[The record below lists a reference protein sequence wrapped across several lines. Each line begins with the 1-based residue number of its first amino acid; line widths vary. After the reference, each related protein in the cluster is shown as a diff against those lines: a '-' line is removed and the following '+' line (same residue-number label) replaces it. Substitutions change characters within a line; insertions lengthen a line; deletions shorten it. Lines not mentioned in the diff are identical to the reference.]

1 MHDADAHI
9 MERADWLAAHA
20 DPNLRDRLPPYLKGD
35 AEGSRTLAEAMRAHD
50 RRRADAAERARAEAE
65 LMAMPRKG
73 WHGLGAFDAQERTRA
88 LDLLGFETQLLFPT
102 FAFNQFAFTP
112 DEDVLIGGTRALNRG
127 MAEYG
132 QADARLRPVGFAP
145 LRLGP
150 ERAGALIDEAFA
162 LGCKTV
168 LVEMVAP
175 DGARSFSH
183 PDYDAVW
190 ARFAERRTPFV
201 LHVGA
206 EGAVRPVPLSF
217 TNNGLP
223 QRLRNDDAPR
233 DAHALAAVGYAP
245 MLFLSALVFDGV
257 FARFPALRCG
267 VTELGASWVPSFLRQ
282 LDHSL
287 RAFRRLQP
295 ELAQLSEL
303 PSDTIRRRVKFTP
316 YAGEDVGWLIEQ
328 GGDELFLFSSDYPH
342 HEGTDDP
349 VRRFDAT
356 LKTTPPAAVERFYS
370 KNFEALFAG
379 AERVVEAGEGADAA
393 SGYYR

>member
-1 MHDADAHI
+1 MTYAGNRTMKDADAHI

-20 DPNLRDRLPPYLKGD
+20 DPSLRDRLPPYLAGD
-35 AEGSRTLAEAMRAHD
+35 EVGLRTLREAMAAHALRGTD
-50 RRRADAAERARAEAE
+50 PAERARAETE

-73 WHGLGAFDAQERTRA
+73 WHGLGAFDVEERTRA
-88 LDLLGFETQLLFPT
+88 LDLLGFESQLLFPT
-102 FAFNQFAFTP
+102 FAFNQFAFTN
-112 DEDVLIGGTRALNRG
+112 DEEVLVGGTRALNRG

-132 QADARLRPVGFAP
+132 QADARLLPVGFVP

-150 ERAGALIDEAFA
+150 ERSGALIDEAFA

-183 PDYDAVW
+183 RAYDPIW

-206 EGAVRPVPLSF
+206 EGALRPVPLSF
-217 TNNGLP
+217 TNNGHP
-223 QRLRNDDAPR
+223 RMPRNDDAPR
-233 DAHALAAVGYAP
+233 DAHALTAVGFAP

-282 LDHSL
+282 LDHSF
-287 RAFRRLQP
+287 RAFKRLQP
-295 ELAQLSEL
+295 ELQALPEPPSE
-303 PSDTIRRRVKFTP
+303 TIRRQVKFTP
-316 YAGEDVGWLIEQ
+316 FAGEDVGWLIEQ
-328 GGDELFLFSSDYPH
+328 SGDELFLFSSDYPH

-356 LKTTPPAAVERFYS
+356 LKSTPPAAIERFYC
-370 KNFEALFAG
+370 KNFDVLFAS
-379 AERVVEAGEGADAA
+379 A
-393 SGYYR
+393 

>member
-1 MHDADAHI
+1 MTYAGARPMRDADAHI

-20 DPNLRDRLPPYLKGD
+20 DPGVRERIPPYLAGD
-35 AEGSRTLAEAMRAHD
+35 DAGLRTLAEAMAAYA
-50 RRRADAAERARAEAE
+50 RRCADTGERARAEAE

-88 LDLLGFETQLLFPT
+88 LDLLGFSSQLLFPT
-102 FAFNQFAFTP
+102 FAFNQFAFTN
-112 DEDVLIGGTRALNRG
+112 DEEILIGGTRALNRG

-132 QADARLRPVGFAP
+132 QADARLLPVGFVP

-150 ERAGALIDEAFA
+150 ERAGTLIDEAFT

-183 PDYDAVW
+183 RDYDPIW

-217 TNNGLP
+217 ANNGHP
-223 QRLRNDDAPR
+223 RMPRNDDAPR
-233 DAHALAAVGYAP
+233 DAHALTAVGHAP
-245 MLFLSALVFDGV
+245 SLFLSALVFDGV

-295 ELAQLSEL
+295 ELQSLAEA

-316 YAGEDVGWLIEQ
+316 FAGEDVGWLIEQ
-328 GGDELFLFSSDYPH
+328 CGDESFLFSSDYPH

-356 LKTTPPAAVERFYS
+356 LRTTPPAAIERFYS
-370 KNFEALFAG
+370 TNFEALFGIA
-379 AERVVEAGEGADAA
+379 
-393 SGYYR
+393 

>member
-1 MHDADAHI
+1 MTYAGARTMHDADAHI

-20 DPNLRDRLPPYLKGD
+20 DPGIRDRLPPYLAGD
-35 AEGSRTLAEAMRAHD
+35 AEGLRTLAEAMAGHA

-65 LMAMPRKG
+65 LMAMSRKG
-73 WHGLGAFDAQERTRA
+73 WHGLGAFDPEERVRA
-88 LDLLGFETQLLFPT
+88 LDLLGFRSQLLFPT
-102 FAFNQFAFTP
+102 FAFNQFAFTS
-112 DEDVLIGGTRALNRG
+112 DEEVLIGGTRALNRG

-132 QADARLRPVGFAP
+132 QADARLFPVGFAP

-162 LGCKTV
+162 LGCKTI

-183 PDYDAVW
+183 PDYDPVW

-217 TNNGLP
+217 CNNGLP
-223 QRLRNDDAPR
+223 QRPKNDDAPR

-267 VTELGASWVPSFLRQ
+267 VAELGATWVPSFLRQ

-287 RAFRRLQP
+287 RAFKRLQL
-295 ELAQLSEL
+295 ELAQLPEL

-356 LKTTPPAAVERFYS
+356 LRTTPPAAVERFYS
-370 KNFEALFAG
+370 QNFEALFAG
-379 AERVVEAGEGADAA
+379 A
-393 SGYYR
+393 